1 MRISKNRFALG
12 SYQYMRYPLDYFLD
26 TAVMLGIG
34 HVELWAAA
42 PHLCLDVMDEK
53 SLRII
58 KNQLQ
63 ERELSVVCITPEQCS
78 YPVNIA
84 AEEQALRR
92 FSINILCIA
101 IDVAAELE
109 SSMVLVTAGC
119 GYFNHSK
126 DDAWRRASD
135 SLKYLAKTAHR
146 KGIKLV
152 LETLTP
158 LSSNIVNTPLQQM
171 KMLSEMPSETMTAM
185 LDIGQMVYM
194 NQTIEDYQNILGKEL
209 SHVHL
214 HDSYPSIHMALGDGK
229 QPIPEYLR
237 LLEKGEYQGF
247 YSFECNDLCYREKPR
262 EADKKNL
269 EYLKKCNILI

>member
-1 MRISKNRFALG
+1 MKISKNRFALG

-26 TAVMLGIG
+26 TAVMLGIR

-42 PHLCLDVMDEK
+42 PHLCLDLIDEK
-53 SLRII
+53 FLRVIQ
-58 KNQLQ
+58 NQLQ
-63 ERELSVVCITPEQCS
+63 ERELSVVCITPEQCF
-78 YPVNIA
+78 YPVNLA
-84 AEEQALRR
+84 AEEEALRR
-92 FSINILCIA
+92 FSINIFCIA
-101 IDVAAELE
+101 IDVAAELG

-135 SLKYLAKTAHR
+135 SLKYLAKVAHS

-171 KMLSEMPSETMTAM
+171 KMLSEMPPETMTAM

-194 NQTIEDYQNILGKEL
+194 NQTLEDYQNILGREL
-209 SHVHL
+209 SHIHL
-214 HDSYPSIHMALGDGK
+214 HDSRPAIHMALGDGNL
-229 QPIPEYLR
+229 PILEYLE
-237 LLEKGEYQGF
+237 LLEKGKYQGF
-247 YSFECNDLCYREKPR
+247 YSFECNDLRYREKPR